1 MMNYFAYLVFGTGS
15 QCVGQADF
23 ELVTP
28 LPPKCKD
35 FRGMP
40 LSHQSIRG
48 NMCAH
53 RSFIFKFWR

>member
-1 MMNYFAYLVFGTGS
+1 MNYFAYLVFGTGS
-15 QCVGQADF
+15 HCVGQADF

-40 LSHQSIRG
+40 LSHQSIHG

-53 RSFIFKFWR
+53 RSFIF